1 MIAAVPFRDP
11 WRFQANIEVYLL
23 VVFLIGAY
31 VYAVRE
37 IGPKAVAPGE
47 PVITRRHFWCFVG
60 AMTILFV
67 ASTWPIHQIGEDY
80 LYSAH
85 MFQHMMLS
93 YFMPPL
99 VLLATPEWLL
109 RVLVGQGR
117 TYKVVAFLSRPVVAG
132 VLFNGMVMVSHIP
145 GVVNT
150 ATVNGPLHYLV
161 HLVIVLT
168 ALLMWMP
175 VVGPFPELQM
185 KPAGK
190 MIYLFLQGVV
200 PTVPAAWLAV
210 AEGGVYHHYSHQPV
224 RVWGVSVLDDQ
235 QMAGLIMKVGGGV
248 YLWAIMIYIW
258 FKRFGKQSP
267 TENTYRR
274 TRRPAADSASP
285 VGASTAP
292 TVEDEQPLTFDDV
305 AAAFERSDAPAE
317 PH

>member
-1 MIAAVPFRDP
+1 VIAAVPFRDP

-23 VVFLIGAY
+23 VAFLIGAY
-31 VYAVRE
+31 VYTVRE

-47 PVITRRHFWCFVG
+47 QVISRRNLWCFVG
-60 AMTILFV
+60 AMMILFA

-80 LYSAH
+80 LYSVH
-85 MFQHMMLS
+85 MIQHMMLS

-99 VLLATPEWLL
+99 VLLATPQWLL
-109 RVLVGQGR
+109 RVLVGNGR

-161 HLVIVLT
+161 HLVLVLT

-175 VVGPFPELQM
+175 VVGPLPELQM
-185 KPAGK
+185 RPAGK

-248 YLWAIMIYIW
+248 YLWAIMIYIY

-267 TENTYRR
+267 TENSYRR
-274 TRRPAADSASP
+274 ADQQSAAD
-285 VGASTAP
+285 GAADGS
-292 TVEDEQPLTFDDV
+292 QPETTLTFEDV
-305 AAAFERSDAPAE
+305 TSAFERSDAPAE
-317 PH
+317 RR

>member
-23 VVFLIGAY
+23 VAFLIGAY
-31 VYAVRE
+31 VYTVRE

-47 PVITRRHFWCFVG
+47 QVISRRNLWCFVG
-60 AMTILFV
+60 AMMILFA

-80 LYSAH
+80 LYSVH
-85 MFQHMMLS
+85 MIQHMMLS

-99 VLLATPEWLL
+99 VLLATPQWLL
-109 RVLVGQGR
+109 RVLVGNGR

-161 HLVIVLT
+161 HLVLVLT

-175 VVGPFPELQM
+175 VVGPLPELQM
-185 KPAGK
+185 RPAGK

-248 YLWAIMIYIW
+248 YLWAIMIYIY

-267 TENTYRR
+267 TENSYRR
-274 TRRPAADSASP
+274 ADQQSAAD
-285 VGASTAP
+285 GAADGS
-292 TVEDEQPLTFDDV
+292 QPETTLTFEDV
-305 AAAFERSDAPAE
+305 TSAFERSDAPAE
-317 PH
+317 RR